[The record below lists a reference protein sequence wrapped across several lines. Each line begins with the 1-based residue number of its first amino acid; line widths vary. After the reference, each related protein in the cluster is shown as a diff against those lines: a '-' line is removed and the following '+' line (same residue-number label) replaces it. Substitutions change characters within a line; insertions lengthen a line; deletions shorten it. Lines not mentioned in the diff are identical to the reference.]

1 MKTNSNETKRGAPTS
16 DGIDQV
22 VARRVQEAKPDIVN
36 GVTGPLSADG
46 EQMRVPL
53 ELLDDNPDQPRQYID
68 SDYIEELAETIL
80 NRGLIHRIVVRRVG
94 VRFQIVAGHCRRDAF
109 KLLREKGAPG
119 EWGAIPAEIVQ
130 VSDEQAALHC
140 LLENIQREDLSP
152 AEEGAAYANLMQKY
166 GLATAKALAERLGI
180 DELRVSRRL
189 RIFEGPECIKKAL
202 TRGLKVPVGDAADG
216 SGRSKQETRRLTL
229 DAALEFLKVYE
240 QHRRK
245 HPGTEGGRPD
255 GRPIAD
261 VKTEPVVMRALSEG
275 WSRQR
280 IRSHVE
286 RLLSGKAPAEDADD
300 GPKEL
305 PTFEVKADRF
315 VVFTKRLARAPVDER
330 EAVLEQ
336 LRKVLTSGASEP

>member
-1 MKTNSNETKRGAPTS
+1 VKANDEMNKGVTGG
-16 DGIDQV
+16 DGIDQMLT
-22 VARRVQEAKPDIVN
+22 RRIQK
-36 GVTGPLSADG
+36 TGPESASDVAEPRPLG
-46 EQMRVPL
+46 GQQMRIAL

-68 SDYIEELAETIL
+68 PDYIEELAETIL
-80 NRGLIHRIVVRRVG
+80 QRGLIHRIVVRRAG
-94 VRFQIVAGHCRRDAF
+94 TRFQIVAGHCRRAAF
-109 KLLREKGAPG
+109 KLLGEKGAPG
-119 EWGAIPAEIVQ
+119 EWNTIPAEVIDL
-130 VSDEQAALHC
+130 SDEAAALHC

-152 AEEGAAYANLMQKY
+152 AEEGAAYPNLMQKY
-166 GLATAKALAERLGI
+166 GLATAKALAKGLGI

-189 RIFEGPECIKKAL
+189 RLFEGPECIKKAL

-300 GPKEL
+300 RQKEL
-305 PTFEVKADRF
+305 PTFEVKVDRF
-315 VVFTKRLARAPVDER
+315 VVFTKRLARAPSDER

-336 LRKVLTSGASEP
+336 LRKMLTSEASEP

>member
-1 MKTNSNETKRGAPTS
+1 MHKCVTGGDEV
-16 DGIDQV
+16 DQV
-22 VARRVQEAKPDIVN
+22 FTRKTQKTKLDGASDA
-36 GVTGPLSADG
+36 TAPLRLAD
-46 EQMRVPL
+46 EQMRIPV
-53 ELLDDNPDQPRQYID
+53 ELLDDNPDQPRQYVD
-68 SDYIEELAETIL
+68 PEYIEELAETIL
-80 NRGLIHRIVVRRVG
+80 QRGLIHRIVVRRVG
-94 VRFQIVAGHCRRDAF
+94 TRFQIVAGHCRRSAF
-109 KLLREKGAPG
+109 KLLTDKGEPG
-119 EWGAIPAEIVQ
+119 EWSTIPAEVIELN
-130 VSDEQAALHC
+130 DEAAALHC

-202 TRGLKVPVGDAADG
+202 TCGLKVPVGDSADG
-216 SGRSKQETRRLTL
+216 SGRRKQETRRLTL

-255 GRPIAD
+255 GRPIGD

-286 RLLSGKAPAEDADD
+286 RLLSGKASAEDADD
-300 GPKEL
+300 RPKEL
-305 PTFEVKADRF
+305 PMFEVKADRF
-315 VVFTKRLARAPVDER
+315 VVFTKRLARARADER

-336 LRKVLTSGASEP
+336 LRKVLTSEVSEP

>member
-1 MKTNSNETKRGAPTS
+1 VKTNEVKRAAMD
-16 DGIDQV
+16 DGIEQV
-22 VARRVQEAKPDIVN
+22 LARKAEE
-36 GVTGPLSADG
+36 TTLESASQVGEPHPDG
-46 EQMRVPL
+46 EQMRIPL
-53 ELLDDNPDQPRQYID
+53 EMLDDNPDQPRQYVD
-68 SDYIEELAETIL
+68 PDYIEELAETIL
-80 NRGLIHRIVVRRVG
+80 QRGLIHRIVVRRAG
-94 VRFQIVAGHCRRDAF
+94 MRFQIVAGHCRRSAF
-109 KLLREKGAPG
+109 KLLGEKGAPG
-119 EWGAIPAEIVQ
+119 EWSTIPAEVIEL
-130 VSDEQAALHC
+130 SDEAAALHC

-189 RIFEGPECIKKAL
+189 RIFEGPECIKRAL
-202 TRGLKVPVGDAADG
+202 TRGLKVPVGDPADG
-216 SGRSKQETRRLTL
+216 GGRRKQETRRLTL

-261 VKTEPVVMRALSEG
+261 VKTEPVVIRALSEG

-280 IRSHVE
+280 IRAHVE

-300 GPKEL
+300 GPKRL

-336 LRKVLTSGASEP
+336 LRKVLTSEVAEP

>member
-1 MKTNSNETKRGAPTS
+1 MKADNEMNRGAPVG

-22 VARRVQEAKPDIVN
+22 LARRAQEAKPDSVD
-36 GVTGPLSADG
+36 GTAEAPRADG

-80 NRGLIHRIVVRRVG
+80 QRGLIHRIVVRRVG
-94 VRFQIVAGHCRRDAF
+94 LRFQVVAGHCRRDAF
-109 KLLREKGAPG
+109 MLLRNKGAPG
-119 EWGAIPAEIVQ
+119 DWSAIPADVVQ
-130 VSDEQAALHC
+130 ISDEQAALHC
-140 LLENIQREDLSP
+140 LLENIEREDLSP
-152 AEEGAAYANLMQKY
+152 AEEGAAYTNLMQKY

-202 TRGLKVPVGDAADG
+202 TRGLKVSVGDAADAG
-216 SGRSKQETRRLTL
+216 GRRKQETRRLTL
-229 DAALEFLKVYE
+229 DAALEFLKIYE
-240 QHRRK
+240 QQRRK
-245 HPGTEGGRPD
+245 HPGTVGGRPD
-255 GRPIAD
+255 ARPIAEM
-261 VKTEPVVMRALSEG
+261 KTEPVVMRALSEG

-286 RLLSGKAPAEDADD
+286 RLLSGKASADD
-300 GPKEL
+300 ANDGSKEL
-305 PTFEVKADRF
+305 PTFEVKTDRF
-315 VVFTKRLARAPVDER
+315 VVFTKRLARAPVEER

-336 LRKVLTSGASEP
+336 LRKVLTNEVSEP

>member
-1 MKTNSNETKRGAPTS
+1 MNKAVPGG

-22 VARRVQEAKPDIVN
+22 RRRRIEK
-36 GVTGPLSADG
+36 TGPGAASDVAEPRLLDG
-46 EQMRVPL
+46 EQMRIAL
-53 ELLDDNPDQPRQYID
+53 EMLDDNPDQPRQYID
-68 SDYIEELAETIL
+68 PDYIAELAETIL
-80 NRGLIHRIVVRRVG
+80 QRGLIHRIVVRRVG
-94 VRFQIVAGHCRRDAF
+94 MRFQIVAGHCRRAAF
-109 KLLREKGAPG
+109 KLLGEKGAPG
-119 EWGAIPAEIVQ
+119 EWSTIPAEVIEL
-130 VSDEQAALHC
+130 SDEAAALHC

-152 AEEGAAYANLMQKY
+152 AEEGAAYANLMRKY

-189 RIFEGPECIKKAL
+189 RIFEGPQCIKKAL

-216 SGRSKQETRRLTL
+216 GGRSKQETRRLTL

-286 RLLSGKAPAEDADD
+286 RLLSGKAPADDAD
-300 GPKEL
+300 GGSKEL

-315 VVFTKRLARAPVDER
+315 VVFTKRLARASVDER

-336 LRKVLTSGASEP
+336 LRNVLRSEVAEP

>member
-1 MKTNSNETKRGAPTS
+1 MKAKHESDIGAIHGCDQVLTRMTHHVSVDTS
-16 DGIDQV
+16 DI
-22 VARRVQEAKPDIVN
+22 AKRPFR
-36 GVTGPLSADG
+36 DG
-46 EQMRVPL
+46 EQMRIPV
-53 ELLDDNPDQPRQYID
+53 ELLDDNPDQPRQYVD
-68 SDYIEELAETIL
+68 PDYIEELAETIL
-80 NRGLIHRIVVRRVG
+80 QRGLIHRIVVRRAG
-94 VRFQIVAGHCRRDAF
+94 TRFQIVAGHCRRAAF
-109 KLLREKGAPG
+109 KLLRAKGAPG
-119 EWGAIPAEIVQ
+119 EWSTIPAEVIDL
-130 VSDEQAALHC
+130 SDEAAALHC

-189 RIFEGPECIKKAL
+189 RIVEGPECIKKAL
-202 TRGLKVPVGDAADG
+202 TRGLKVPVGDTAEG
-216 SGRSKQETRRLTL
+216 GGRSKHETRRLTL

-261 VKTEPVVMRALSEG
+261 VKTEPLVMRALSEG

-286 RLLSGKAPAEDADD
+286 RILSGKASAEAAHD

-315 VVFTKRLARAPVDER
+315 VVFTKRLARAAVDER

-336 LRKVLTSGASEP
+336 LRKVLTNEVSEP

>member
-1 MKTNSNETKRGAPTS
+1 MNKGSTAG

-22 VARRVQEAKPDIVN
+22 LMRRIQKTAAESASDVAEPQQL
-36 GVTGPLSADG
+36 GG
-46 EQMRVPL
+46 EQMRIAL
-53 ELLDDNPDQPRQYID
+53 ELLDDNPDQPRQYVD
-68 SDYIEELAETIL
+68 PDYIEELAETIL
-80 NRGLIHRIVVRRVG
+80 QRGLIHRIVVRRSG
-94 VRFQIVAGHCRRDAF
+94 MRFQIVAGHCRRAAF
-109 KLLREKGAPG
+109 KLLSEKGAPG
-119 EWGAIPAEIVQ
+119 EWSTIPAEV
-130 VSDEQAALHC
+130 VELSDQDASLHC

-166 GLATAKALAERLGI
+166 GLATAKALAKGLGI

-189 RIFEGPECIKKAL
+189 RLFEGPECIKKAL

-240 QHRRK
+240 QQRRK

-286 RLLSGKAPAEDADD
+286 RLLSGKAPPEDADD

-330 EAVLEQ
+330 EAVLEK
-336 LRKVLTSGASEP
+336 LRKVLTSEVSEP

>member
-1 MKTNSNETKRGAPTS
+1 VKATDKMNEGMTGG
-16 DGIDQV
+16 DGIDELP
-22 VARRVQEAKPDIVN
+22 ARRVQKPGLETDA
-36 GVTGPLSADG
+36 GEPRPLVG
-46 EQMRVPL
+46 EQMRIAL
-53 ELLDDNPDQPRQYID
+53 ELLDDNPDQPRQYVD
-68 SDYIEELAETIL
+68 PDYIAELAETIL
-80 NRGLIHRIVVRRVG
+80 QRGLIHRIVVRRVG
-94 VRFQIVAGHCRRDAF
+94 ARFQIVAGHCRRAAF
-109 KLLREKGAPG
+109 KLLAEEGAAG
-119 EWGAIPAEIVQ
+119 EWSTIPSEVIEL
-130 VSDEQAALHC
+130 SDEAAALHC

-152 AEEGAAYANLMQKY
+152 AEEGAAYANLMRKY

-189 RIFEGPECIKKAL
+189 RIFDGPECIKKAL
-202 TRGLKVPVGDAADG
+202 TRGLKVPVGDAAD
-216 SGRSKQETRRLTL
+216 SGGGRRQETRRLTL

-245 HPGTEGGRPD
+245 HPGTQGGRPD

-286 RLLSGKAPAEDADD
+286 RLLSGKAPAEAADED
-300 GPKEL
+300 PKEL
-305 PTFEVKADRF
+305 PIFEVKADRF

-336 LRKVLTSGASEP
+336 LRKVLTCEVSEP